1 MPLPTP
7 NPVRRLSRLKD
18 YFFPQEFVVDERP
31 LPVYSPR
38 PERIERPRR
47 RRKKRSSAPPPAP
60 PAEVEVDQAPALEE
74 AVPADSADAAQPEA
88 LPEAPTDA
96 IEAVFGDGETDQ
108 PPAGEPL
115 EDAAEPAED
124 PGVEQV
130 DPGAAA
136 AETASPAQAEAA
148 QPPADS
154 DVEEEVE
161 EEQPEGQ
168 HQPPSQRDLLT
179 QMTELLAEQ
188 ARLELKTR
196 QLEMNAG
203 AGDDEFGRFVRQLLP
218 FVDNYSHLLD
228 MAREQSHDPELDAW
242 LRNIEALYFRIIRLL
257 EDFGLRFISS
267 VGKQVDL
274 DYQEVVEYRRT
285 DEYPHNTVIREL
297 QKGAVF
303 RGKLLRDAKVVVA
316 CNE

>member
-96 IEAVFGDGETDQ
+96 IEAVFGDETDQ

-130 DPGAAA
+130 VPAAAA
-136 AETASPAQAEAA
+136 AESASPAQAEAA
-148 QPPADS
+148 QPLADS